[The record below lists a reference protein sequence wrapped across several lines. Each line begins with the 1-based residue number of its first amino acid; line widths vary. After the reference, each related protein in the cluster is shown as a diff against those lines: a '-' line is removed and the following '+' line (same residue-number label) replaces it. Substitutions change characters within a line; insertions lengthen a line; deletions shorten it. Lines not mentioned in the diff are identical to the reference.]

1 MAIKGMHLGW
11 IIVKDH
17 AKSKEFFKSLGLKMS
32 SQDSNYGWAE
42 FSGKE
47 EGGALL
53 GVGQES
59 PDCADYG
66 AMKAGM
72 NAVMTMTVDDIVAT
86 KAEFEAKGVKFLG
99 DIMEV
104 PGHVKLA
111 TFVDL
116 DNNMF
121 QLAQMLYTK

>member
-1 MAIKGMHLGW
+1 MEIKGLHLGW

-17 AKSKEFFKSLGLKMS
+17 AKSKDFFKKLGLKLTS
-32 SQDSNYGWAE
+32 EDSNNGWAE
-42 FSGKE
+42 FSGSE

-66 AMKAGM
+66 SLKAGM
-72 NAVMTMTVDDIVAT
+72 NAVMTMTVDDIVKA
-86 KAEFEAKGVKFLG
+86 KAELKAQDVKFVG
-99 DIMEV
+99 DIVEV
-104 PGHVKLA
+104 PGHVKMA
-111 TFVDL
+111 TFVDP

-121 QLAQMLYTK
+121 QLVQILHDK